1 MEKEVTHALDF
12 DIEGR
17 EVGGL
22 VHADGHAEDT
32 EEIVQAGEA
41 VSTLCVAVP
50 MGSPLR
56 EVGVGCYHVTGKM

>member
-1 MEKEVTHALDF
+1 MTRCRIPEVRAV
-12 DIEGR
+12 GR
-17 EVGGL
+17 VRRT
-22 VHADGHAEDT
+22 ADGHAEDT

-41 VSTLCVAVP
+41 VSTLCAAVP